1 MPLLEAEHLSIR
13 FGGLKALDKLDIQI
27 EEGEILGLIGPNGAG
42 KSTFINVVSGFHKP
56 SSGRITLNGENIVG
70 LRMDQIASKGII
82 RTFQVSNLFMSSSVL
97 RNIQVGFHL
106 QSGIGFWGSILG
118 NSKTRRQEQVLH
130 EKALEISN
138 LFNMGHLSNE
148 MTANLPHGHQ
158 RELGVAMALAAEPK
172 LLMLDEPVTG
182 MIAEETLRFMNTI
195 RAITKKKGTTTLLIE
210 HDMKAVMGFCDRI
223 VVLNFGKK
231 IAEGTPEKIQ
241 KNQDVIKAYLG
252 EKKDAQN
259 PGPAS

>member
-1 MPLLEAEHLSIR
+1 MSLLEAERLSIR
-13 FGGLKALDKLDIQI
+13 FGGLRALDKLDIQV

-42 KSTFINVVSGFHKP
+42 KSTFINVVSGFYKP
-56 SSGRITLNGENIVG
+56 LSGTITLNGENIAG
-70 LRMDQIASKGII
+70 LRMDRIASRGII
-82 RTFQVSNLFMSSSVL
+82 RTFQVSNLFMTFSVL
-97 RNIQVGFHL
+97 QNIQVGFHL
-106 QSGIGFWGSILG
+106 QSGMGFWGSLWG
-118 NSKTRRQEQVLH
+118 SPRTRRRERVLH
-130 EKALEISN
+130 KRAMEILD
-138 LFNMGHLSNE
+138 LFNMGHLSSE

-182 MIAEETLRFMNTI
+182 MIADETLHFMNTI
-195 RAITKKKGTTTLLIE
+195 RAVTRERGTTVLLIE

-231 IAEGTPEKIQ
+231 IAEGTPAETQ